1 MQVLGYKRIVMMGLS
16 GGGWTTT
23 LAAALDPR
31 IDLSIPIAGSIPCN
45 FGHTSIDFEQFCE
58 RPYNQVCDYEC
69 QYVLRS
75 SLCRK
80 VFLESAPALIP
91 TTFLGADTCSPVWRG
106 SATRCR
112 SSTSSTRA
120 VSTATAGTRR
130 SRSTIGGCNRRS
142 RGTLKRVRPWDT
154 STRWGKRPPF
164 YIMLLQSSG
173 CDITTHGDF
182 PRQAGPDARTL
193 AHPSGRHPPKGVFS
207 AFR

>member
-1 MQVLGYKRIVMMGLS
+1 MMGLS

-80 VFLESAPALIP
+80 VFLESAPVLIP

-173 CDITTHGDF
+173 CALRHTVISQD
-182 PRQAGPDARTL
+182 RQGQTQGHLPTRVD
-193 AHPSGRHPPKGVFS
+193 GRHPPKGVF
-207 AFR
+207 FCI

>member
-1 MQVLGYKRIVMMGLS
+1 MGLS

-142 RGTLKRVRPWDT
+142 RGTLKRARPWDT
-154 STRWGKRPPF
+154 STRWGKRLRLF
-164 YIMLLQSSG
+164 LCCCNLLVATLRHTVISQDRQG
-173 CDITTHGDF
+173 QTQGHLPTRVAGTH
-182 PRQAGPDARTL
+182 R
-193 AHPSGRHPPKGVFS
+193 KVFFLHLGES
-207 AFR
+207 A